1 MSNGNDRL
9 FGRHLFIV
17 GLGTL
22 LVTLAISY
30 IAETLV
36 RQMAQIGLALFFLAF
51 IIVINVLFDVIGTAA
66 TASREAP
73 FHAKAAKKVFGAQHS
88 VYLVRNRDK
97 VANFTQDVIGDIT
110 GILAGALGII
120 VVFQVTLRHP
130 SVDAIVLNVIIT
142 AVIASLIV
150 TGKAYGKRVAV
161 EKAHGIV
168 FTVGKILAGAERLR
182 LWRTGADNRNNRNN
196 RNNREKFR

>member
-1 MSNGNDRL
+1 MSNGNGRP
-9 FGRHLFIV
+9 FGRHLLIV

-22 LVTLAISY
+22 IATVVISF

-36 RQMAQIGLALFFLAF
+36 RQMAQIGLALFLLAF
-51 IIVINVLFDVIGTAA
+51 IVVINVVFDLIGTAA

-73 FHAKAAKKVFGAQHS
+73 FHAKAAKKVFGAQHG

-110 GILAGALGII
+110 GIIAGALGIT
-120 VVFQVTLRHP
+120 VVFKVALLRP
-130 SVDAIVLNVIIT
+130 GVDAIVFNVLIT

-161 EKAHGIV
+161 ERADGIV
-168 FTVGKILAGAERLR
+168 FAVGKILAGAERLR
-182 LWRTGADNRNNRNN
+182 FWRTGYVN
-196 RNNREKFR
+196 RNNREKSR